1 MKCTKEEFEII
12 VKICERAENLGIEQK
27 DRLTLIMDIEN
38 THNSVGLNLQGLLEA
53 DDLNFSHDI
62 VGIQNHI
69 NRDTKE
75 LEDFFVP
82 RYATQK
88 DFDINKVIDKAKAA
102 AEKGGNVKVSLDKEI
117 TD

>member
-1 MKCTKEEFEII
+1 MKRTKEEFDII

-38 THNSVGLNLQGLLEA
+38 THHTMGLNLQGLLEA
-53 DDLNFSHDI
+53 DDLNFKHDI
-62 VGIQNHI
+62 VGIQTHI

-88 DFDINKVIDKAKAA
+88 DVDINEIIDKAKAA
-102 AEKGGNVKVSLDKEI
+102 ADKRENSKVILEKEI
-117 TD
+117 AD

>member
-1 MKCTKEEFEII
+1 MKCTKQEFEII
-12 VKICERAENLGIEQK
+12 VKICERAENLGVEQK

-38 THNSVGLNLQGLLEA
+38 THDSMGLNLQGLLEA

-88 DFDINKVIDKAKAA
+88 DFDINKVIDKAKVAV
-102 AEKGGNVKVSLDKEI
+102 EKNENTKVNFDKEI

>member
-1 MKCTKEEFEII
+1 MKRTKEEFDII
-12 VKICERAENLGIEQK
+12 VKICERAENLGVEQK

-38 THNSVGLNLQGLLEA
+38 THHSMGLNLQGLLEA
-53 DDLNFSHDI
+53 DDLNFKHDI
-62 VGIQNHI
+62 VGIQTHI

-88 DFDINKVIDKAKAA
+88 NVDINDIIDKAKAA
-102 AEKGGNVKVSLDKEI
+102 AGKGDNQELNSEKEI
-117 TD
+117 SD